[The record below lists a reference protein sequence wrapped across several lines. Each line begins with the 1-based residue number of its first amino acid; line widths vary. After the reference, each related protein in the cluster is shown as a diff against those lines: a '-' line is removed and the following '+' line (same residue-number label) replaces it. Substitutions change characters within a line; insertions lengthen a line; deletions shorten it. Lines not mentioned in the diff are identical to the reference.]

1 MNGQFTG
8 AGGLLSILLAKWDFN
23 AVMLIAFALHLIAF
37 ATLGLLR
44 GGTAAKVAT
53 PARTV

>member
-1 MNGQFTG
+1 VNGQFTG

-37 ATLGLLR
+37 ATFGLLR